1 MSAPIKVGVAGYGI
15 SAKVYHIPFL
25 DALKEFE
32 ITAILERTKNEALQ
46 KHPSVKIARTIDE
59 LAADKETELIVITT
73 PNETHADYA
82 AKALRAGK
90 HVVLEKPFANTSAEA
105 KELIEIAKR
114 SDGILSVYQNRRY
127 VSDYLTIKDI
137 LAENLL
143 GEVHTFN
150 AHYDRYRAEA
160 RPNAWREKDFPGSGI
175 LYDLGS
181 HLIDQTLSL
190 FGLPIAITADIRM
203 QRPHAKVDD
212 YFDLWLDFGFMKAF
226 LHAGMLVREPGPR
239 YLVHGTRGS
248 FVKPGED
255 VQEGKLR
262 AGEPPA
268 GTDWGREPKAYYGL
282 LHTEI
287 NGEIVKKTI
296 PSRQGDYGQYYK
308 NIYQSIRHN
317 APVLEKP
324 EHGYNTI
331 RLIELAIQSHKEKR
345 TLECSGLI
353 DAYS

>member
-1 MSAPIKVGVAGYGI
+1 MSASIKVGVAGYGI
-15 SAKVYHIPFL
+15 SAQVFHIPFL
-25 DALKEFE
+25 VALEEFE
-32 ITAILERTKNEALQ
+32 LTTILERTKNEARQ
-46 KHPSVKIARTIDE
+46 KHPSVKIARTIEE
-59 LAADKETELIVITT
+59 LVADKETELIVITT

-90 HVVLEKPFANTSAEA
+90 HVVLEKPFANTAGEA
-105 KELIEIAKR
+105 KELIGIARR
-114 SDGILSVYQNRRY
+114 SGRILSVYQNRRY

-143 GEVHTFN
+143 GEVHEFN

-175 LYDLGS
+175 LYDLGP
-181 HLIDQTLSL
+181 HLIDQALSL
-190 FGLPIAITADIRM
+190 FALPVAITADIRM

-212 YFDLWLDFGFMKAF
+212 YFNLWLDFGFMKAI

-239 YLVHGTRGS
+239 YLIHGTKGS
-248 FVKPGED
+248 FIKPGED

-262 AGEPPA
+262 AGEQPA
-268 GTDWGREPKAYYGL
+268 GADWGREPEAYHGT
-282 LHTEI
+282 LHTEM
-287 NGEIVKKTI
+287 NGGIVKKTI
-296 PSRQGDYGQYYK
+296 PSRIGDYGQYYK

-317 APVLEKP
+317 APVQEKP

-331 RLIELAIQSHKEKR
+331 RLIELAIQSHQEKR
-345 TLECSGLI
+345 TLECSDLI
-353 DAYS
+353 DAY